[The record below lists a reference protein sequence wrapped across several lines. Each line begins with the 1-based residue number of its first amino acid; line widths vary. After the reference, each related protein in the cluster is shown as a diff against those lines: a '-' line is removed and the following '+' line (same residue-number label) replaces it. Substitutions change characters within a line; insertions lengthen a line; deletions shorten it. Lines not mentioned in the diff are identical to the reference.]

1 MVKGP
6 GTSPSALPRLVARVI
21 GLIGVSVLGSCP
33 LLAQGFAAAITGMV
47 QDSSGA
53 AVSGA
58 MVTARHVDTGLT
70 RAVEADASGNYTIPS
85 LPVGAYEL
93 TAEKAGFRQEVR
105 RGINLVVAQEAVVN
119 FTLQVGSVTQQVT
132 VTEAAP
138 LINTTT
144 TSTSGLISEQQI
156 KELPLNGRSFDQLLT
171 LNVSTANISSNRNP
185 NQPGNLFSVAGRRP
199 EENRFLM
206 NGVDYVSASGGIN
219 TASPNGSNGQV
230 LGVDAVR
237 EFNVVEHT
245 YGAEYGKRAGG
256 QISIVTTSGTNQLHG
271 DIFEYLRNSGL
282 DARNFFDYPQGLR
295 IPPFKRNQFGGAL
308 GGPLKKDKLF
318 LFGNYEG
325 FRQRLGISSVSFV
338 PDANARLGLLP
349 PDNNPL
355 GTPVPVA
362 GLKPG
367 MLPYANYFWPAPNGP
382 ELGGGLA
389 KAFANPLQKVR
400 EDFGLLRADYHISA
414 KDSFSASYL
423 IQDGEND
430 APSPDPNFF
439 RPLPLRSQLFSS
451 QETHV
456 FSNALLNVA
465 TLGFSRGR
473 IHLGAFPAAAIPQ
486 SDTPSVTLP
495 QAFVSG
501 NPPGTIVIGGSS
513 TGAGLGTITTADGAG
528 GPPGT
533 FARNFFTGADDL
545 HYVKGSHSLSAG
557 LWIQRVQSNR
567 FSSSLSRAVVS
578 YPTLRAFLTDAP
590 TSFQAI
596 SLLTTLGFRSTEA
609 AWYIQDELKLRPNL
623 TLRLGLRD
631 EMTNGYNEAT
641 GRCARYILDQNSIVQ
656 TNPLIGNSCLTE
668 NNAKALLQPRLGL
681 AWDPTHTG
689 SWAVRAGFGIYNTL
703 QDNLDQAFGGN
714 PPFNARFSNTT
725 PLLSQI
731 PLLDGTPAPP
741 SCSPTQSQPC
751 AIFTPG
757 QVDPTL
763 HTPTVQEWSLT
774 VERELTRDLALQV
787 GYVGSESYHLE
798 VGLDA
803 NTIQPVVCQNPQGC
817 LSGGVL
823 PPSQQQTVPRGT
835 TYVPP
840 GKRPN
845 PFLSR
850 TFARDFPGT
859 SSYHALNVA
868 LIKRLSYG
876 LSFKT
881 NYTFS
886 KILDVNSQLDTD
898 FNLSAPS
905 DVLDSYDLAL
915 SKGPAAFSVEH
926 QFNGNVSY
934 ELPFGRGKHW
944 GGAASGVVGKLI
956 DGWQWNSIV
965 TAQTGL
971 PFTPTVGS
979 NRSGNGDIANPDVP
993 NLNPASGPVILG
1005 TPNQWFNPNAFLLP
1019 TAGTFG
1025 NAGRNQFLGPN
1036 LIELDMSMFKKISIN
1051 ERWNLQFRAEAFNL
1065 LNRSN
1070 FGQPAIGV
1078 FAGTSVSPSAGVIT
1092 STATTSRQLQLA
1104 LKLLF

>member
-1 MVKGP
+1 MV
-6 GTSPSALPRLVARVI
+6 TSTGRSPYRLAVLIGIVVGVI
-21 GLIGVSVLGSCP
+21 GLIVLGNCP
-33 LLAQGFAAAITGMV
+33 VLAQGFAAAITGTV

-53 AVSGA
+53 AVPGA
-58 MVTARHVDTGLT
+58 TLTARHVETGLT

-85 LPVGAYEL
+85 VPVGAYEV
-93 TAEKAGFRQEVR
+93 TAEKTGFRQEVR
-105 RGINLVVAQEAVVN
+105 RGITLVVAQEAVVN
-119 FTLQVGSVTQQVT
+119 FTLQVGSVAQQVT

-138 LINTTT
+138 LVNTTT
-144 TSTSGLISEQQI
+144 TSTSGLISEQEI

-171 LNVSTANISSNRNP
+171 LNTGTANISSNRNP

-245 YGAEYGKRAGG
+245 YGAEYGKRAGA
-256 QISIVTTSGTNQLHG
+256 QISIVTSSGTNQVHG
-271 DIFEYLRNSGL
+271 DVFEYLRNSAL
-282 DARNFFDYPQGLR
+282 DARNFFDYPPGLR
-295 IPPFKRNQFGGAL
+295 IPAFKRNQFGGAL

-349 PDNNPL
+349 PANNPL
-355 GTPVPVA
+355 GTPVQVA
-362 GLKPG
+362 GLNPG

-414 KDSFSASYL
+414 KDSLSATYL

-456 FSNALLNVA
+456 FSTAVLNVA
-465 TLGFSRGR
+465 TFGFSRGR
-473 IHLGAFPAAAIPQ
+473 IHLGAFPAVPIPQ
-486 SDTPSVTLP
+486 SL
-495 QAFVSG
+495 AFVSG

-545 HYVKGSHSLSAG
+545 HYVKGNHSLSAG
-557 LWIQRVQSNR
+557 VWIQRVQSNR
-567 FSSSLSRAVVS
+567 FSSSLSRAVVA

-609 AWYIQDELKLRPNL
+609 AWYLQDEIKLRPNL

-641 GRCARYILDQNSIVQ
+641 GRCSSYILDQTGIVQ
-656 TNPLIGNSCLTE
+656 TNPLIGHSCLTE

-681 AWDPTHTG
+681 AWDPTGTG

-725 PLLSQI
+725 PLLTQI

-741 SCSPTQSQPC
+741 SCSPTQGQPC

-757 QVDPTL
+757 QADPTL
-763 HTPTVQEWSLT
+763 HTPTIQEWSLT

-803 NTIQPVVCQNPQGC
+803 NTIRPVVCQNPQGC

-823 PPSQQQTVPRGT
+823 PASQQQIVPQGT
-835 TYVPP
+835 AYVPP

-868 LIKRLSYG
+868 LIKRLSHG

-944 GGAASGVVGKLI
+944 GGAASGPVDKLI
-956 DGWQWNSIV
+956 GGWQWNSIV

-971 PFTPTVGS
+971 RFTPTVGS

-993 NLNPASGPVILG
+993 NRNPAFSGPVILG

-1036 LIELDMSMFKKISIN
+1036 LIELDMSMFKKIPIN

-1065 LNRSN
+1065 LNRAN

-1078 FAGTSVSPSAGVIT
+1078 FAGASVSPSAGVIT
-1092 STATTSRQLQLA
+1092 STATTSRQLQVA
-1104 LKLLF
+1104 LKLMF